1 MANYIGKI
9 AAVGTIN
16 MSQIASGLNASARDV
31 EKYARTVRSTIVSA
45 NSAAGRSFQEIFTPL
60 QRLERALQAAN
71 TRTLD
76 IKVGGSA
83 ERIRAIVGAAN
94 DIARPLGASQKQFA
108 ALSATIQNE
117 FIGSLTRAQNAA
129 QLAESAINRGQIK
142 NAAGYERL
150 KRVIDEARSSI
161 SRLGE
166 AGSAVSGLATGRELR
181 FQQAGFAA
189 ELQRTSAL
197 QSQASTLP
205 ADARASGAVAQL
217 VELQR
222 REAEEAA
229 RLLAVL
235 ENVRNTRRGDAA
247 AAQANLDAQTQRL
260 SQVNAQL
267 ERQVALSNEAVR
279 LAGERATRE
288 REIEQNIGAAT
299 QLRSTTDATGRSI
312 QQRVRDIATLREEE
326 ARRATAARD
335 AAEADEIAASSA
347 RLRAQAASQLLG
359 VLQQE
364 SQLISNQGAAST
376 TDATGRSIQQ
386 RVQDI
391 AALREEEARR
401 ATAARDAAEA
411 DEIAASSA
419 RLRAQA
425 ASQLLGV
432 LQQESQLISNQGA
445 ASTTD
450 ATGRSIQQRAQ
461 DIAALREEEARRA
474 ELSAD
479 QQRRREV
486 ATALLPPVI
495 DLPPD
500 PRQVSLERTQALAG
514 RLGPDVSSSATAL
527 ATLESSTVSLKNQ
540 IAQLPEPFRAQLI
553 PAIRQ
558 AEAELIR
565 LTAADDALPEDIER
579 ASQALRG
586 LTTGVTR
593 AQRAAASFGGTFR
606 EFADNAD
613 IQGAAGR
620 LQFLRQQLLRA
631 TGDTTRAEQ
640 AADDLAAAFQRA
652 ANTPGGFRQAAAQLN
667 QVEREAVEA
676 AAAVLR
682 VRPNRLAEQL
692 QRAGDV
698 SRGAFGNTGLAV
710 QQAIFAFDDF
720 FSVTGD
726 LSQRIRAAGNNISQ
740 LGFIIG
746 GTAGLITGVAI
757 SAISQGVVALINWAN
772 SGRTAEDQTKALN
785 DALTRQKSLV
795 EELAQAFSSLGDSI
809 ARRAFSAPAQ
819 EARAFRRELEDIV
832 RKQKELRDQRSLGL
846 DERVL
851 TARAD
856 VTVAERELGRAT
868 TRDQA
873 VAAQRRLDEARSR
886 LAAEESRV
894 RNRPD
899 VTLGQATARAQ
910 AVFDQATAR
919 ASLQAQA
926 NAAVGGPGAVA
937 VARDAAVNA
946 GNAIRDRVLAGLRG
960 VNDPARARQVLAD
973 AQARAA
979 ERGDTRLAGQLE
991 ELIASLDEPIRRAAD
1006 EFAIRLFR
1014 SASRASQQIEL
1025 AQDRVAKAIQSGVPG
1040 ALSIRRSLDKAA
1052 EEIDAAQSEISAAQ
1066 KDFAESGQTSAD
1078 ADRRDERLR
1087 TAERRLER
1095 SRQDRDT
1102 ALARARQADTQR
1114 IVDPQST
1121 FEARRSRVEQN
1132 LQQSGVAEGFF
1143 ARRLRELDAQR
1154 SQLIAD
1160 AEADPGNV
1168 FARRRAERGTA
1179 AIDEEIRALEAATL
1193 ALRTFADGLN
1203 RAAQVV
1209 QSDLDASRQDAASA
1223 RRRDLG
1229 VSTPQ
1234 SRREREARAA
1244 DFRDQQDAARRAQ
1257 RDIDIARGRLED
1269 EVKARGLALGV
1280 NDPFARIAVINEQL
1294 QSGAVVGKERDDLI
1308 AERDR
1313 LLAAI
1318 QPLADAFNL
1327 AAEEITASAERLREV
1342 SLLAAEGRE
1351 LSLTPAERAGEQLAR
1366 QLEAV
1371 RVAFA
1376 TEAERTTGLIDQA
1389 GQREAQQRVLA
1400 DNIRQVAPLRAQF
1413 TEEVANAVLQG
1424 PSRAALQASDAT
1436 TVEGNREL
1444 SRLLRGDD
1452 PARDVNLIELQRQTQ
1467 ALEELLRIAREQGIL
1482 IAP

>member
-9 AAVGTIN
+9 AAVVTAN
-16 MSQIASGLNASARDV
+16 VSDVAPKLSASAR
-31 EKYARTVRSTIVSA
+31 EWNKYGKSVQASIDAARRNARS
-45 NSAAGRSFQEIFTPL
+45 SFDQIFTAQ
-60 QRLERALQAAN
+60 QRLERAFAASRNTTLRIN
-71 TRTLD
+71 TREGED
-76 IKVGGSA
+76 A
-83 ERIRAIVGAAN
+83 IRRLIGAA
-94 DIARPLGASQKQFA
+94 DELARPLVSAQKQFSS
-108 ALSATIQNE
+108 LSSSIQNE
-117 FIGSLTRAQNAA
+117 FGRALSEAQNAA
-129 QLAESAINRGQIK
+129 RSAAAAINETG
-142 NAAGYERL
+142 
-150 KRVIDEARSSI
+150 
-161 SRLGE
+161 RLGE
-166 AGSAVSGLATGRELR
+166 QSFERYKRRVDEAVVSIRRLSEANAAVGGLATGRELR

-197 QSQASTLP
+197 QSQASALP

-267 ERQVALSNEAVR
+267 ERQVSLSNEAVR

-312 QQRVRDIATLREEE
+312 QQRVRDIAALREEE

-335 AAEADEIAASSA
+335 AAEADEIAATSA

-376 TDATGRSIQQ
+376 TDP
-386 RVQDI
+386 
-391 AALREEEARR
+391 
-401 ATAARDAAEA
+401 
-411 DEIAASSA
+411 
-419 RLRAQA
+419 
-425 ASQLLGV
+425 
-432 LQQESQLISNQGA
+432 
-445 ASTTD
+445 
-450 ATGRSIQQRAQ
+450 TGRSIQQRAR

-479 QQRRREV
+479 QQRRREF

-495 DLPPD
+495 GLPPD

-631 TGDTTRAEQ
+631 TGDTTRAEE

-652 ANTPGGFRQAAAQLN
+652 ANTPGGFRQFAAQLN

-746 GTAGLITGVAI
+746 GTAGLIAGVAI

-819 EARAFRRELEDIV
+819 EARSFRKELEDIV

-851 TARAD
+851 AARAD
-856 VTVAERELGRAT
+856 VTVAERQLGQAT

-873 VAAQRRLDEARSR
+873 VEAQRRLDAARSR

-899 VTLGQATARAQ
+899 VTVDQVRRRTQ
-910 AVFDQATAR
+910 VVFDESTTRAAR
-919 ASLQAQA
+919 NAAA
-926 NAAVGGPGAVA
+926 NAAAGGPAAVA
-937 VARDAAVNA
+937 VALDDAIRS
-946 GNAIRDRVLAGLRG
+946 GNAIRDRLQESLQG
-960 VNDPARARQVLAD
+960 VNDPSRARQILSD
-973 AQARAA
+973 AQARAVA
-979 ERGDTRLAGQLE
+979 RGDTRLAGQLE

-1052 EEIDAAQSEISAAQ
+1052 EEIDAAQREISAAQ
-1066 KDFAESGQTSAD
+1066 KDFAESGQTNAD

-1269 EVKARGLALGV
+1269 EVNARGLALGV
-1280 NDPFARIAVINEQL
+1280 NDPFARIAAINEQL

-1467 ALEELLRIAREQGIL
+1467 ALEELLRIAREQGVL
-1482 IAP
+1482 IAE

>member
-299 QLRSTTDATGRSI
+299 QLR
-312 QQRVRDIATLREEE
+312 
-326 ARRATAARD
+326 
-335 AAEADEIAASSA
+335 
-347 RLRAQAASQLLG
+347 
-359 VLQQE
+359 
-364 SQLISNQGAAST
+364 ST

>member
-746 GTAGLITGVAI
+746 GTAGLITGVAL
-757 SAISQGVVALINWAN
+757 SAFSQVAVALINWAN
-772 SGRTAEDQTKALN
+772 SGRTAEDQTKAFN
-785 DALTRQKSLV
+785 DALSRQKSLA

-809 ARRAFSAPAQ
+809 ARRAFSGPAQ
-819 EARAFRRELEDIV
+819 EARAFREELDDIV
-832 RKQKELRDQRSLGL
+832 GKLRELRDQRALGL
-846 DERVL
+846 DERVQ

-856 VTVAERELGRAT
+856 ASVAERELGGAT

-873 VAAQRRLDEARSR
+873 VAAQRRLDEARRR

-899 VTLGQATARAQ
+899 VTLDQATARAQ
-910 AVFDQATAR
+910 EVFDQATAR
-919 ASLQAQA
+919 AALSAQG
-926 NAAVGGPGAVA
+926 NAAIGGPSASA
-937 VARDAAVNA
+937 IARDAAVNA
-946 GNAIRDRVLAGLRG
+946 GNAIRDGVLAGLGG
-960 VNDPARARQVLAD
+960 VNDPAQARQVLSD
-973 AQARAA
+973 AQARAS
-979 ERGDTRLAGQLE
+979 ERGDARLAGQLE
-991 ELIASLDEPIRRAAD
+991 ELINSLDAPIRRAAD
-1006 EFAIRLFR
+1006 EFAARLFS
-1014 SASRASQQIEL
+1014 SASTAAQQIEL
-1025 AQDRVAKAIQSGVPG
+1025 AQDNIAKAIQSGVPG
-1040 ALSIRRSLDKAA
+1040 ALSIRRSLDRAA
-1052 EEIDAAQSEISAAQ
+1052 EEIDAARVAISEAQ
-1066 KDFAESGQTSAD
+1066 RDFAESGQTRAD
-1078 ADRRDERLR
+1078 ADVRDERLR
-1087 TAERRLER
+1087 DADRRLQRGREAR
-1095 SRQDRDT
+1095 EAAVAQARD
-1102 ALARARQADTQR
+1102 ADKQR
-1114 IVDPQST
+1114 IVGPQFT
-1121 FEARRSRVEQN
+1121 LEARRSRIEQN
-1132 LQQSGVAEGFF
+1132 IQQSGISEGLF
-1143 ARRLRELDAQR
+1143 ARRLRELEAQR

-1168 FARRRAERGTA
+1168 FAQERAEQGIA
-1179 AIDEEIRALEAATL
+1179 EIDEQARALEAATL

-1203 RAAQVV
+1203 KASQSAQANV
-1209 QSDLDASRQDAASA
+1209 QSAQQDADEA
-1223 RRRDLG
+1223 RRRNIRLD
-1229 VSTPQ
+1229 TPQ
-1234 SRREREARAA
+1234 TRADRESASAA
-1244 DFRDQQDAARRAQ
+1244 LDRQRDAQ
-1257 RDIDIARGRLED
+1257 RIAERDIQLARGRLED
-1269 EVKARGLALGV
+1269 RVLQRGAALGV
-1280 NDPFARIAVINEQL
+1280 NDPFARIGDINNQL
-1294 QSGAVVGKERDDLI
+1294 ASGGLGTPQREELLKQRDLI
-1308 AERDR
+1308 QNSIQDLVDQFDAAAGEISDRQERIR
-1313 LLAAI
+1313 
-1318 QPLADAFNL
+1318 Q
-1327 AAEEITASAERLREV
+1327 V
-1342 SLLAAEGRE
+1342 SVSVKEGRE
-1351 LSLTPAERAGEQLAR
+1351 LIQTPAQRAGEQLSQ
-1366 QLEAV
+1366 QLDSV
-1371 RVAFA
+1371 RLAASDRV
-1376 TEAERTTGLIDQA
+1376 I
-1389 GQREAQQRVLA
+1389 QREAQQRVLA
-1400 DNIRQVAPLRAQF
+1400 DNIRQVAPLRVQF
-1413 TEEVANAVLQG
+1413 GEEVANAILQG
-1424 PSRAALQASDAT
+1424 PSRAALQVSDAT
-1436 TVEGNREL
+1436 TVEGSREL

-1467 ALEELLRIAREQGIL
+1467 ALEELLRIAREQGVL
-1482 IAP
+1482 IAE

>member
-312 QQRVRDIATLREEE
+312 QQRVRDIAT
-326 ARRATAARD
+326 
-335 AAEADEIAASSA
+335 
-347 RLRAQAASQLLG
+347 
-359 VLQQE
+359 
-364 SQLISNQGAAST
+364 
-376 TDATGRSIQQ
+376 
-386 RVQDI
+386 
-391 AALREEEARR
+391 LREEEARR